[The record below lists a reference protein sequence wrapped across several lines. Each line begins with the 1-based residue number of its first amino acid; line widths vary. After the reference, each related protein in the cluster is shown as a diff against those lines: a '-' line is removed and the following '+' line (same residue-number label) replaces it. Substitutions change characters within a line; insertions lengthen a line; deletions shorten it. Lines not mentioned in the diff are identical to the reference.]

1 MVLHIFESRNVT
13 VSPILSP
20 FFSSVLKYIF
30 TSLSCDRRGIFHMGM
45 AANSPHFTQV
55 NQDYDPRREIVVFSQ
70 CVYTNIIGKGSYWSG
85 LITSSINLCDQEN
98 GTLWLPQSNLLWLEW
113 LSTIIGSLIRSLQDM
128 GGVGTERSSC
138 PRRKMLLSEDS
149 EEY

>member
-20 FFSSVLKYIF
+20 VFSSVPKYIF
-30 TSLSCDRRGIFHMGM
+30 TSFPCDQMGIFHMGM

-70 CVYTNIIGKGSYWSG
+70 CVHINIIGKGSYWSG

-98 GTLWLPQSNLLWLEW
+98 ETL
-113 LSTIIGSLIRSLQDM
+113 
-128 GGVGTERSSC
+128 
-138 PRRKMLLSEDS
+138 
-149 EEY
+149 